1 MKLINL
7 KRYLPETT
15 PFGTGV
21 QYFID
26 EQGLDWFDSL
36 KLFTKKY
43 KLAIDPQTGIIRGI
57 TEDVS
62 RLYPDGFSVVE
73 TEMLPE
79 GCDISGKWQYRED
92 GITAFRPS
100 EEVLLTTNI
109 KRRNTFLQQATT
121 HAFPLQSALAL
132 GIATPQQ
139 QEMLMLLQHY
149 GQHLMDMDLTQEN
162 PDWPLWP
169 QETA

>member
-1 MKLINL
+1 
-7 KRYLPETT
+7 
-15 PFGTGV
+15 
-21 QYFID
+21 
-26 EQGLDWFDSL
+26 
-36 KLFTKKY
+36 
-43 KLAIDPQTGIIRGI
+43 
-57 TEDVS
+57 
-62 RLYPDGFSVVE
+62 
-73 TEMLPE
+73 MLPE

-92 GITAFRPS
+92 EITAFRPS

-149 GQHLMDMDLTQEN
+149 GQHLMEMDLTQEN